1 MRHIVKSLGVVALIG
16 LFASAAHAD
25 EQVLQYEPSV
35 VGLTGVI
42 RMERHYG
49 PPNFGASPKT
59 DLVETVP
66 ILILD
71 KPVTVQGNPRSP
83 ADSDSFSHVTRVQLV
98 VAGPGGNDLTGFLG
112 KHIVAKGRLFE
123 KVSGENFTDVLMS
136 VQEVVPAQKLGQ

>member
-1 MRHIVKSLGVVALIG
+1 
-16 LFASAAHAD
+16 
-25 EQVLQYEPSV
+25 
-35 VGLTGVI
+35 LTGTI

-71 KPVTVQGNPRSP
+71 KPVTVQGNPGSP
-83 ADSDSFSHVTRVQLV
+83 ADSESFSHVTRVQLV

-112 KHIVAKGRLFE
+112 KHIVATGRLFE
-123 KVSGENFTDVLMS
+123 KVSGENFTDVLLD
-136 VQEVVPAQKLGQ
+136 VQQIGPAAGALR

>member
-1 MRHIVKSLGVVALIG
+1 MRHIVKSLGVVAVIG
-16 LFASAAHAD
+16 LFASAAHAE

-35 VGLTGVI
+35 VGLTGTI

-98 VAGPGGNDLTGFLG
+98 IAGPVRNDLSGFLG
-112 KHIVAKGRLFE
+112 KHIMATGRLFE
-123 KVSGENFTDVLMS
+123 KVSGENFTDVLLD
-136 VQEVVPAQKLGQ
+136 VQQIGPAGGASR

>member
-1 MRHIVKSLGVVALIG
+1 VKSLGVVALIG

-25 EQVLQYEPSV
+25 EQILQYEPSV

-59 DLVETVP
+59 DLVETVL

-83 ADSDSFSHVTRVQLV
+83 ADSDSFAHVTRVQLV

-123 KVSGENFTDVLMS
+123 KVSGENFTDVLLD
-136 VQEVVPAQKLGQ
+136 VQQIGPAAGASR

>member
-1 MRHIVKSLGVVALIG
+1 MRHILKSLGVVALIG
-16 LFASAAHAD
+16 LFAGAAHAE

-71 KPVTVQGNPRSP
+71 KPITVQGNPRSP
-83 ADSDSFSHVTRVQLV
+83 ADAERFSHVTRVQLV
-98 VAGPGGNDLTGFLG
+98 VAGPGRNDLTGFLG
-112 KHIVAKGRLFE
+112 KHIVATGRLFE
-123 KVSGENFTDVLMS
+123 KVSGENFTDVLLD
-136 VQEVVPAQKLGQ
+136 VQQIAPAAGASR

>member
-1 MRHIVKSLGVVALIG
+1 VTNIVKNVGVVTLTL
-16 LFASAAHAD
+16 LFAGAAHAD

-71 KPVTVQGNPRSP
+71 RPVTVQGNPRSP
-83 ADSDSFSHVTRVQLV
+83 ADADTFSHVTRVQLV
-98 VAGPGGNDLTGFLG
+98 VAGPGRNDLTRFLG
-112 KHIVAKGRLFE
+112 KHVAATGRLFE
-123 KVSGENFTDVLMS
+123 KVSGENFTDVLLD
-136 VQEVVPAQKLGQ
+136 VQQIGAAAGGAH

>member
-16 LFASAAHAD
+16 LFASAAHAE

-71 KPVTVQGNPRSP
+71 KPVTVQGNPRNP

-112 KHIVAKGRLFE
+112 KHIVATGRLFE
-123 KVSGENFTDVLMS
+123 KVSGENFTDVLLD
-136 VQEVVPAQKLGQ
+136 VQQIAPAAGASR

>member
-1 MRHIVKSLGVVALIG
+1 VKSLGIVALIG
-16 LFASAAHAD
+16 LFVSAAHAD

-35 VGLTGVI
+35 VGLTGTI

-83 ADSDSFSHVTRVQLV
+83 ADSDSFSRVTRVQLV
-98 VAGPGGNDLTGFLG
+98 VAGPGRNDLTGFLG
-112 KHIVAKGRLFE
+112 KRIVATGRLFE
-123 KVSGENFTDVLMS
+123 KVSGENFTDVLLD
-136 VQEVVPAQKLGQ
+136 VQQIGPAAGALR